1 MEQGRNMT
9 HIALIGHNGYYDK
22 RPLFLVGVRA
32 KTAFEVLGEWRRR
45 YRTRQEL
52 AQYSYHERNDLSV
65 AGDVDAEIAKPFWKR

>member
-45 YRTRQEL
+45 YRTRQK
-52 AQYSYHERNDLSV
+52 S
-65 AGDVDAEIAKPFWKR
+65 